1 MTGKDCL
8 ILLFSEILHSTLT
21 LYSFFFTIFPSLYFY
36 YLLSSSNFPLLSSFY
51 FFLYSPYH
59 CSLLSSSHLF
69 FLLLSFPSSS
79 FLFLSLSFLSLPL
92 LSLPFLSLPFLPL
105 PFLPLPFLSLPFL
118 SFHSTFFK
126 VVEGAIKLSAS
137 PSLSTTILHKG
148 IFRIIAVL
156 GKLSKYSPQKD
167 FQMRI
172 EYSSFAVALCQ
183 LPFLLSINYPQSP
196 VGYAAYECYSIG
208 K

>member
-1 MTGKDCL
+1 M
-8 ILLFSEILHSTLT
+8 
-21 LYSFFFTIFPSLYFY
+21 
-36 YLLSSSNFPLLSSFY
+36 SNFLLLSSFY

-79 FLFLSLSFLSLPL
+79 FLFLFLSLSLSFLSLPFLSLPL
-92 LSLPFLSLPFLPL
+92 LSLPFLSLL
-105 PFLPLPFLSLPFL
+105 FLPLPFLSLPFL